1 MSHVAFFSV
10 RQNSNEMAS
19 TSTRLPSARKKGR
32 HGARLLKRGPSQPS
46 LSLSAVNQRA
56 SAHSTTLK
64 LSPVRGF
71 SVSSSSPARS
81 PFSESA
87 SGSAPGVKRTPGSV
101 YQGKANFFL
110 DQNADTSKGIA
121 PTRSTY
127 GKRAPRPARG
137 ALPMSPVSAAS
148 LPRTLE
154 ASPGRDLFYEQPKNP
169 LHTDSSPI
177 VISSLC
183 YSGNVQAYNTRVAG
197 RPGPRMPLDKTPA
210 SSSGEGPSRSG
221 TTSVKALFKAYH
233 KPEGKDSSIHRR
245 AVVAQAKARSARR
258 VQRLSKPPPHP
269 SHRKSQSDSQHL
281 QPGQAGSGIF

>member
-1 MSHVAFFSV
+1 
-10 RQNSNEMAS
+10 MAS
-19 TSTRLPSARKKGR
+19 TSTRLPSAGKKGR
-32 HGARLLKRGPSQPS
+32 HGARLLRIGP
-46 LSLSAVNQRA
+46 SAVNERA

-71 SVSSSSPARS
+71 SVASSSARS

-87 SGSAPGVKRTPGSV
+87 SDAFPGAKRSPGSM
-101 YQGKANFFL
+101 YQGKAHFFL
-110 DQNADTSKGIA
+110 DKNADTSKGIA
-121 PTRSTY
+121 PSRSTY
-127 GKRAPRPARG
+127 GKRATRPARG
-137 ALPMSPVSAAS
+137 ALPMSPMSAAS

-183 YSGNVQAYNTRVAG
+183 YSGNVQAYNARVAAET
-197 RPGPRMPLDKTPA
+197 GPRVPLDKAPAA
-210 SSSGEGPSRSG
+210 SSREGTSRAG

-233 KPEGKDSSIHRR
+233 KSEGEDSAIHRR

-258 VQRLSKPPPHP
+258 VQRLSKPPLRP
-269 SHRKSQSDSQHL
+269 SHRKSQSEAQHL
-281 QPGQAGSGIF
+281 QPALSSGIF